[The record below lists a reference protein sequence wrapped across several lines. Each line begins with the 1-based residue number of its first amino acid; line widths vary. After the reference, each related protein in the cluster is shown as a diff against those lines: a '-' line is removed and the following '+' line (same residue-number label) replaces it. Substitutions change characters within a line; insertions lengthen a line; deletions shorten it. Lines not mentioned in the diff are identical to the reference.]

1 MIARRWGWM
10 LALSAL
16 AAWPAGAAAQA
27 DEEEGNGLA
36 RLEGSVA
43 VGRGSTGG
51 ISATGAR
58 LGGGLSFGPVRLRLE
73 AQGVG
78 FDRSCTVTL
87 PQVCDL
93 PASSALTVDGGLDVV
108 AHVWQDR
115 VRPFAGAGAGV
126 LQWQID
132 VISADGLLRAGADV
146 RLHAPVWL
154 RAEVRRDTPL
164 RQSSGGPSFTM
175 VWLGLRFGD

>member
-1 MIARRWGWM
+1 MIARRWAWM
-10 LALSAL
+10 LAMSAL
-16 AAWPAGAAAQA
+16 AAWPAGAAGQA
-27 DEEEGNGLA
+27 DDEEENGLG

-58 LGGGLSFGPVRLRLE
+58 LGAGLGFGPVRLRLE

-78 FDRSCTVTL
+78 FDRSCTITV
-87 PQVCDL
+87 PQACNL
-93 PASSALTVDGGLDVV
+93 PAGSAVTVDGGLDVL

-115 VRPFAGAGAGV
+115 LRPFAGVGAGV
-126 LQWQID
+126 LQWQND
-132 VISADGLLRAGADV
+132 VISADGRLRAGADV

-164 RQSSGGPSFTM
+164 RRSGDGPSFTM